1 LPVVPESDLWLSL
14 GGEAFLAG
22 NRLALL
28 EQIAATGSI
37 TRAGK
42 AVGISYRTAWDAV
55 DRLNADSDQPLVERN
70 AGGRQGGGTRLTAH
84 GLALLDMV
92 RAFREEH
99 DRFLDNLR
107 KNIRDLDRFRLLARK
122 MSLKVSARNQLWG
135 KVESIRKDGLK
146 ARLTLRVGKSERVQA
161 EITRAGLDALGLEPG
176 DEAYG
181 LIKANWID
189 LNDGADEIERADR
202 AGGAGRIAA
211 SGSMWNC
218 LKGKVEALDRG
229 REEVE
234 ITFRT
239 AGGIPLILSGKDGT
253 LKWSLA
259 PGRTAY
265 ARFKASDVILGVP
278 S

>member
-1 LPVVPESDLWLSL
+1 MAGTKTKRALPVVPESDLWLSL

-37 TRAGK
+37 TKAGK

-84 GLALLDMV
+84 GRALLEMY
-92 RAFREEH
+92 RAYREEH
-99 DRFLDNLR
+99 GRFLGNLR
-107 KNIRDLDRFRLLARK
+107 KNIRDFDRFRLLARR

-135 KVESIRKDGLK
+135 RVESIRKNGLK
-146 ARLTLRVGKSERVQA
+146 ARIALRLGKSEIVQA
-161 EITRAGLDALGLEPG
+161 EITRAGLEALGLEPG

-181 LIKANWID
+181 LIKANWIT
-189 LNDGADEIERADR
+189 LTDR
-202 AGGAGRIAA
+202 PAA
-211 SGSMWNC
+211 SGSKVNS
-218 LKGKVEALDRG
+218 LKGKVQAVDRG
-229 REEVE
+229 KEEVE
-234 ITFRT
+234 ITFLT

-253 LKWSLA
+253 LKGGMA
-259 PGRTAY
+259 PGSTAY
-265 ARFKASDVILGVP
+265 ARIEASDVILGVP